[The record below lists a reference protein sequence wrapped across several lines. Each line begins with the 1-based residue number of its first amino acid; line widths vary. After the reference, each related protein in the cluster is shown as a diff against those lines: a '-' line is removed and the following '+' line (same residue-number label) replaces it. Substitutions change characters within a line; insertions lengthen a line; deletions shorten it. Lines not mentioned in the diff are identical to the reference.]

1 MSSTVTDDIAVAPDD
16 GPVEAPARRY
26 RGGWRIVARKEF
38 ADHVHSARF
47 VILIILLA
55 LAGLAS
61 VHSASGPIRDA
72 ADKASSTPSIFL
84 YLFTLSPDRVPSFY
98 EFIGILGPLLGIAF
112 GFDAINGERSLG
124 TLPRLVAQPIHRDEI
139 INGKFVAGIGAI
151 ALGLGCLITMV
162 GGYGALRL
170 GVGPTWS
177 DVIRLIAYFAVAV
190 VYISLWLALAIL
202 LSVTCRRAAT
212 AALAALA
219 VWLVLTL
226 FAGLIAGIVAD
237 SWHKVDSRVDDRG
250 GARQRP
256 HRAERPAALTRPA
269 VQGCDRRPA
278 QPVAADDRD
287 RHPAARG
294 RERGDGHRRPPVE
307 PAAVGEPG
315 ARLVAARRPRRRH
328 DRRLRRCLPGVPPPG
343 GAGIATWCL
352 VQ

>member
-1 MSSTVTDDIAVAPDD
+1 
-16 GPVEAPARRY
+16 
-26 RGGWRIVARKEF
+26 
-38 ADHVHSARF
+38 
-47 VILIILLA
+47 
-55 LAGLAS
+55 
-61 VHSASGPIRDA
+61 
-72 ADKASSTPSIFL
+72 
-84 YLFTLSPDRVPSFY
+84 
-98 EFIGILGPLLGIAF
+98 
-112 GFDAINGERSLG
+112 
-124 TLPRLVAQPIHRDEI
+124 
-139 INGKFVAGIGAI
+139 
-151 ALGLGCLITMV
+151 MV

-177 DVIRLIAYFAVAV
+177 DVIRLIAFFVVAV

-237 SWHKVDSRVDDRG
+237 SSHNVDAESTTEEVLAN
-250 GARQRP
+250 ARTELNVRRLSPDQLYKDATGVLLNP
-256 HRAERPAALTRPA
+256 SLQTTGIVTRPRTRA
-269 VQGCDRRPA
+269 
-278 QPVAADDRD
+278 
-287 RHPAARG
+287 
-294 RERGDGHRRPPVE
+294 GDGHRRPPVE

-328 DRRLRRCLPGVPPPG
+328 DRRLRRRLPGVPPPG